1 MHKSEPKANPTLIT
15 YANKVYELKARTTKT
30 IGVLA
35 PLESNSEVDS
45 TSHYKESIE
54 LQYLM

>member
-35 PLESNSEVDS
+35 PLESNSEVVS